1 MNQIYKELLFVFPKS
16 FNRKWR
22 KLGFGYDDKENLKR
36 LISEYVRHAVEDE
49 RSFKFPGD
57 LVSGTG
63 GAIKMRFDSERSD
76 QGKSGSY
83 RIIYFVMVENEIR
96 FLKIYAKKDEA
107 NSSDED
113 RNLIH
118 KYIKNMRR
126 ER

>member
-1 MNQIYKELLFVFPKS
+1 M
-16 FNRKWR
+16 
-22 KLGFGYDDKENLKR
+22 KR